1 VLRKAKKMDFPAS
14 GIEAA
19 GVNGSELTDIIPSKA
34 QIYHYQAQR
43 RKDPP
48 FGALGEGFDQ
58 AAAGAELE
66 AGIHVVLHSFR
77 AKADEVPSFG
87 NVDGQCTVDEE
98 NPKSMAEKCA

>member
-1 VLRKAKKMDFPAS
+1 MDFPCWRCR
-14 GIEAA
+14 GA
-19 GVNGSELTDIIPSKA
+19 GVNGSELTDIIPLEA
-34 QIYHYQAQR
+34 QIHHYRAQQ

-66 AGIHVVLHSFR
+66 AGIQVVLHSFR